1 MWWYTLTS
9 NADSGEFRYITSGL
23 ARSNGSKYFQCIS
36 SNYCKIMFKIWE
48 GQFHTDI
55 KTMNFYSIPK
65 SIRHHNLKNSSLVDC
80 QHLDTFDLTTGN
92 LNFDDDIFTVDSVN
106 LNGNK
111 LRFSV
116 SQIDEHHFYAYCPT
130 VIVSD
135 LSSLK
140 I

>member
-9 NADSGEFRYITSGL
+9 NTDLGEFRYITSGL
-23 ARSNGSKYFQCIS
+23 SRSNNSKYFQCIS
-36 SNYCKIMFKIWE
+36 SNYCKLRFKIWE
-48 GQFHTDI
+48 GQFQTDI
-55 KTMNFYSIPK
+55 KTMNFYAVPK
-65 SIRHHNLKNSSLVDC
+65 SIRYYNLKNSNLAEC
-80 QHLDTFDLTTGN
+80 QHLDTFDLTTGD
-92 LNFDDDIFTVDSVN
+92 LNFDDDIFTVDSVA

-116 SQIDEHHFYAYCPT
+116 SQINEHYFYAYCPT
-130 VIVSD
+130 VIVND